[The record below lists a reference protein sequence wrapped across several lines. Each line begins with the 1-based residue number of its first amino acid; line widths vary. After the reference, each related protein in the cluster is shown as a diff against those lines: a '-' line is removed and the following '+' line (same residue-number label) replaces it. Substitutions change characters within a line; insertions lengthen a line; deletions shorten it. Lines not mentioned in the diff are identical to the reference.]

1 MASQFPV
8 GLRWTLG
15 DVSERGFEA
24 LRLSIWGAWHVFGAR
39 AAYVVCVNSIPA
51 REARER
57 TGPVPPAIEWRPV
70 TLDDAPAF
78 LRTLLARGMAEG
90 TGWKFA
96 PLRVFR
102 ERCEIA
108 LDNDAILWAL
118 PPSLERWLGG
128 GAARGECLLAEDV
141 RPCHGQFERLV
152 PRGRSLNSG
161 IRGLPPGFDFEAT
174 IRATIAVREQEAS
187 APLVFASELDEQGLQ
202 AAALSRA
209 GPLHAVTVQEVAI
222 CSPFHPHSPYLGSC
236 GAHFVGLNARH
247 IAWDYYE
254 RPADEWMTEHWLR
267 HRAALYARTGAPLAL
282 HEASSV

>member
-1 MASQFPV
+1 MASRFPL
-8 GLRWTLG
+8 GLRWTIG
-15 DVSERGFEA
+15 DVSDRGFEA
-24 LRLSIWGAWHVFGAR
+24 LRLSLWGAWHVFGRR
-39 AAYVVCVNSIPA
+39 AAYAVCVNSVRVP
-51 REARER
+51 EARER
-57 TGPVPPAIEWRPV
+57 TGPVPAAIEWRQV

-96 PLRVFR
+96 PLRHFR
-102 ERCEIA
+102 EGCEIA

-118 PPSLERWLGG
+118 PPTLARWLGE

-161 IRGLPPGFDFEAT
+161 IRGLPPGFDFEAAL
-174 IRATIAVREQEAS
+174 RATVAVREQQLG
-187 APLVFASELDEQGLQ
+187 APLVFGSELDEQGLQ

-209 GPLHAVTVQEVAI
+209 GALHAVSVQEVAI
-222 CSPFHPHSPYLGSC
+222 CSPFHPHSPDLGRC

-247 IAWDYYE
+247 IAWDYYG
-254 RPADEWMTEHWLR
+254 RPADECMTAHWRR
-267 HRAALYARTGAPLAL
+267 HRAALYARTGAPPAL
-282 HEASSV
+282 HEAGSV